1 MNSIV
6 THHTARTA
14 RAASRSLPSVRSA
27 FAAIHSVPRAA
38 APARDRSTP
47 RPSCEFHGRKLSPW
61 LPARSADAQITDWVI
76 DSDLLV
82 AGARSSL
89 GYLKPYRRAVFAGVA
104 MMVATNL
111 CSLGVV
117 HFLSHGV
124 QAIND
129 RRPDDVPRTVVLLIA
144 FALATAL
151 TRIASRVWIFNAA
164 RAAEYDL
171 RSDLFGHLMTL
182 SPGYYRDHP
191 TGDVMSRLT
200 NDVQTVRAFWGAG
213 AVHLANSVTGFA
225 AVLTMMLYLDP
236 AVALLSIV
244 PYPLIFV
251 TGQAL
256 SKRVYRTTRE
266 VQAELGSLSARIQED
281 LGAIQVIKT
290 YGLEDVRRRGF
301 LASSK
306 RLLDKNMAAARVR
319 IQLGPILNT
328 LAPLGV
334 AILIL
339 VGGRA
344 VIRRDIDVG
353 DYTAFAVLL
362 ARLVWPTLT
371 LGFMLALVQRG
382 RASWSRLVQLQQTR
396 ADIVDS
402 SEPPLP
408 AHSTSARPA
417 HVEVKDLTI
426 RIGERA
432 ILDGV
437 SFDLAPGS
445 ITAIVGRTGSGKSTL
460 VEALCRLIAVPG
472 GTIFLDG
479 RDLTAIPLASL
490 RAQVGYA
497 PQEAFLFSTTIADN
511 IAMGYGGGTAI
522 PAARARELERAGA
535 IAAAVDL
542 SGEPRV
548 NTAAVAA
555 GLTRDLAVMPEGLA
569 TIVGERGITLSGGQ
583 RQRVALA
590 RALAA
595 MPRLLVL
602 DDSLSSVDA
611 ETEQLILGHL
621 RAVMS
626 GRTAVLISHRVAA
639 IKDADQILVL
649 DEGRIVERGS
659 HEELLAAG
667 GLYGE
672 LYRTQLQSEL
682 GVTRREAV

>member
-1 MNSIV
+1 
-6 THHTARTA
+6 
-14 RAASRSLPSVRSA
+14 
-27 FAAIHSVPRAA
+27 
-38 APARDRSTP
+38 
-47 RPSCEFHGRKLSPW
+47 
-61 LPARSADAQITDWVI
+61 
-76 DSDLLV
+76 V

-89 GYLKPYRRAVFAGVA
+89 GYLKPYRRAVLAGVG
-104 MMVATNL
+104 MMIATNL
-111 CSLGVV
+111 SFLGVAYYQ
-117 HFLSHGV
+117 SRAV
-124 QAIND
+124 QSIQDGALD
-129 RRPDDVPRTVVLLIA
+129 LVPRVVVLLIG
-144 FALATAL
+144 FAVATAL
-151 TRIASRVWIFNAA
+151 TRILSRVWIFNAA

-200 NDVQTVRAFWGAG
+200 NDVQTVRAMWGAG
-213 AVHLANSVTGFA
+213 AVHLANSVTSFG
-225 AVLTMMLYLDP
+225 AVLTMMLILDP
-236 AVALLSIV
+236 AVAAISMI
-244 PYPLIFV
+244 PYPLIFI

-266 VQAELGSLSARIQED
+266 VQAELGGLSARIQED
-281 LGAIQVIKT
+281 LGAIHVIKT

-301 LASSK
+301 LEASH
-306 RLLDKNMAAARVR
+306 RLLDKNMAAAKVR

-344 VIRRDIDVG
+344 VIHGDIDVG
-353 DYTAFAVLL
+353 YYTAFAVLL

-382 RASWSRLVQLQQTR
+382 RASWSRLVQLQDTQT
-396 ADIVDS
+396 DLPDS
-402 SEPPLP
+402 REPPL
-408 AHSTSARPA
+408 AASTKPA
-417 HVEVKDLTI
+417 HVEVKELSVTI
-426 RIGERA
+426 GTRA
-432 ILDGV
+432 ILDRV
-437 SFDLAPGS
+437 SFELAPGS

-460 VEALCRLIAVPG
+460 VEALCRLIAVPPG
-472 GTIFLDG
+472 AIFLDG
-479 RDLTAIPLASL
+479 RDVTAIPLASL
-490 RAQVGYA
+490 RSQIGYA

-511 IAMGYGGGTAI
+511 IAMGHGGGTAI

-542 SGEPRV
+542 SNDPKV
-548 NTAAVAA
+548 TAAAMAA
-555 GLTRDLAVMPEGLA
+555 GLIRDLAVMPDGLG

-590 RALAA
+590 RALSA

-611 ETEQLILGHL
+611 ETEQLILRHL
-621 RAVMS
+621 RSVMH

-649 DEGRIVERGS
+649 DQGQIVERGS

-682 GVTRREAV
+682 GVTQREAV